1 MIEVNISYNLSH
13 YERWKIMKKEFELMR
28 EELDR
33 FIREKNCSLSDPTVV
48 KKALRLEKI
57 AKKNSQAV

>member
-1 MIEVNISYNLSH
+1 
-13 YERWKIMKKEFELMR
+13 MKKEFELMR

>member
-1 MIEVNISYNLSH
+1 MIEANISYNLSD

-33 FIREKNCSLSDPTVV
+33 FISEKNRSLSDPAVV
-48 KKALRLEKI
+48 KKALKLEKF
-57 AKKNSQAV
+57 AKKNSQVV